1 MRIKSALLALIAGAA
16 IVAGAC
22 GSATEPVASGE
33 ARFPEGSYCA
43 EALALGEDV
52 TGTLLWKVCDAGKIV
67 MATDPA
73 YPPYSSIDASG
84 EYVGFDSDTS
94 REVAKR
100 LGVEVEWATPDWSA
114 ITAGNWGGRWD
125 ISIGSMTQTEERALV
140 VDFADPY
147 FYESGYLLV
156 PTASTAATV
165 ADLAGA
171 TICAGESTT
180 HSTWIEG
187 GFADSSVVV
196 QYNAQPEGAKLKTY
210 PTDFNCIEAY
220 LAGRTND
227 WDAMAQSREFI
238 EAAIAVLGRQVA
250 PARLQHAKQHRRN
263 RAHPRAG
270 DDPALRPFEI
280 VDLRGQDRGI
290 RMPFAGIAVAGLLGI
305 NHVKRIGIARGID
318 HRRLKRRDEGFG
330 GALGPTCAAHE
341 ALGRYHLRSL

>member
-43 EALALGEDV
+43 QALALGEDV
-52 TGTLLWKVCDAGKIV
+52 QGTLLWKVCDAGKIV

-73 YPPYSSIDASG
+73 YPPYSSLDASG

-140 VDFADPY
+140 VDFVDPY

-156 PTASTAATV
+156 PTDSAALTV

-196 QYNAQPEGAKLKTY
+196 QYNAQPEGAVLKTY

-227 WDAMAQSREFI
+227 WDAMAQSREFM
-238 EAAIAVLGRQVA
+238 ENAIANSDGKLRFLNEEANFAGRISFALDKSGPDTASALVAINEIIAAMHADGTLSGFSMTNLGRDVTK
-250 PARLQHAKQHRRN
+250 P
-263 RAHPRAG
+263 
-270 DDPALRPFEI
+270 
-280 VDLRGQDRGI
+280 
-290 RMPFAGIAVAGLLGI
+290 
-305 NHVKRIGIARGID
+305 
-318 HRRLKRRDEGFG
+318 
-330 GALGPTCAAHE
+330 
-341 ALGRYHLRSL
+341 

>member
-1 MRIKSALLALIAGAA
+1 MLCEVHEMRIKSALLALIAGAA
-16 IVAGAC
+16 IVASAC
-22 GSATEPVASGE
+22 GGATEPVASGE

-43 EALALGEDV
+43 QALALGEDV
-52 TGTLLWKVCDAGKIV
+52 TGTLLWKVCDEGKIV

-73 YPPYSSIDASG
+73 YPPYSEIDASG

-156 PTASTAATV
+156 PTDSAATTV

-180 HSTWIEG
+180 HATWIEG
-187 GFADSSVVV
+187 GFAESAVVI

-227 WDAMAQSREFI
+227 WTPWHR
-238 EAAIAVLGRQVA
+238 AVSS
-250 PARLQHAKQHRRN
+250 
-263 RAHPRAG
+263 
-270 DDPALRPFEI
+270 LRT
-280 VDLRGQDRGI
+280 Q
-290 RMPFAGIAVAGLLGI
+290 
-305 NHVKRIGIARGID
+305 
-318 HRRLKRRDEGFG
+318 
-330 GALGPTCAAHE
+330 
-341 ALGRYHLRSL
+341 LRSRTGSCAS

>member
-1 MRIKSALLALIAGAA
+1 MKSALLALIAGAA
-16 IVAGAC
+16 IVVGAC
-22 GSATEPVASGE
+22 GSATEPVASVE

-43 EALALGEDV
+43 QALALGEDV

-73 YPPYSSIDASG
+73 YPPYSSLDASG

-94 REVAKR
+94 REVAER

-114 ITAGNWGGRWD
+114 ITSGNWGGRWD

-147 FYESGYLLV
+147 FYESGLLLV
-156 PTASTAATV
+156 PTDSAAVTV

-180 HSTWIEG
+180 HSSWIEG
-187 GFADSSVVV
+187 GFAESAVVI
-196 QYNAQPEGAKLKTY
+196 QYNEPPAGAILKTY
-210 PTDFNCIEAY
+210 PTDYNCIEAY

-238 EAAIAVLGRQVA
+238 ENAIAASDG
-250 PARLQHAKQHRRN
+250 K
-263 RAHPRAG
+263 
-270 DDPALRPFEI
+270 LRFLDEKAN
-280 VDLRGQDRGI
+280 
-290 RMPFAGIAVAGLLGI
+290 FAGQISFALDKSGPSTASMLSALNAIVAEMHEDGTLSGFAMT
-305 NHVKRIGIARGID
+305 HVG
-318 HRRLKRRDEGFG
+318 RDISK
-330 GALGPTCAAHE
+330 P
-341 ALGRYHLRSL
+341 

>member
-1 MRIKSALLALIAGAA
+1 MICARCTGARRATGPDVCEVHEMRIKSALLALIAGAA
-16 IVAGAC
+16 IVASAC
-22 GSATEPVASGE
+22 GGATEPVASGE

-73 YPPYSSIDASG
+73 YPPYSEIDASG
-84 EYVGFDSDTS
+84 EYVGYDSDTS

-147 FYESGYLLV
+147 FYESGLLLV
-156 PTASTAATV
+156 PTDSTATTV
-165 ADLAGA
+165 ADLAGK

-187 GFADSSVVV
+187 GFAESAVVI
-196 QYNAQPEGAKLKTY
+196 QYNASPEGAKLLTF

-220 LAGRTND
+220 LAGRTSL

-238 EAAIAVLGRQVA
+238 ENAIAESDG
-250 PARLQHAKQHRRN
+250 K
-263 RAHPRAG
+263 
-270 DDPALRPFEI
+270 LRFLNEEAN
-280 VDLRGQDRGI
+280 
-290 RMPFAGIAVAGLLGI
+290 FAGQISFALDKSGPSTKSMLVALNKIVAEMQEDGTLTGFAMT
-305 NHVKRIGIARGID
+305 HVG
-318 HRRLKRRDEGFG
+318 RDISK
-330 GALGPTCAAHE
+330 P
-341 ALGRYHLRSL
+341 

>member
-43 EALALGEDV
+43 QALALGEDV
-52 TGTLLWKVCDAGKIV
+52 QGTLLWKVCDAGKIV

-73 YPPYSSIDASG
+73 YPPYSSLDASG

-140 VDFADPY
+140 VDFVDPY

-156 PTASTAATV
+156 PTDSAALTV

-196 QYNAQPEGAKLKTY
+196 QYNAPPEGAKLKTY

-238 EAAIAVLGRQVA
+238 ENAIANSDGKLKFLSEDANFAGRISFALDKSGPDTASAIVAINEIIAAMHADGTLSGFSMTNLGRDVTK
-250 PARLQHAKQHRRN
+250 P
-263 RAHPRAG
+263 
-270 DDPALRPFEI
+270 
-280 VDLRGQDRGI
+280 
-290 RMPFAGIAVAGLLGI
+290 
-305 NHVKRIGIARGID
+305 
-318 HRRLKRRDEGFG
+318 
-330 GALGPTCAAHE
+330 
-341 ALGRYHLRSL
+341 